1 MVDVIVKG
9 GPLMIP
15 LLILSVLAVAVSL
28 ERLWYLVRTRT
39 DTEELMEDVKIYFH
53 ENKILEAMHMV
64 KRARGPVAA
73 ILSAG
78 IAFSDRPKEEIKEH
92 IEEVGQAEVFN
103 MERGLGLLGT
113 IVAIAPLIGLL
124 GTVTGIIRSFRVMGA
139 FAGIEGN
146 PQALSVGIAE
156 ALITTA
162 AGLFIAIPSLAIYNW
177 LSAQIERRVR
187 EMSRRALE
195 LTDLIREGGEGA

>member
-15 LLILSVLAVAVSL
+15 LLILSILALAVSL
-28 ERLWYLVRTRT
+28 ERIWYLSRTRA
-39 DTEELMEDVKIYFH
+39 DSDELMDEVKLCFQ
-53 ENKILEAMHMV
+53 ENKILEAMQMV

-73 ILSAG
+73 ILAAG
-78 IAFSDRPKEEIKEH
+78 IAYSDRPKEELREH
-92 IEEVGQAEVFN
+92 LEEVGQEEVFR
-103 MERGLGLLGT
+103 MERGLGLLST
-113 IVAIAPLIGLL
+113 IVSVAPLIGLL

-139 FAGIEGN
+139 FQGIESN
-146 PQALSVGIAE
+146 PAALSVGIAE

-162 AGLFIAIPSLAIYNW
+162 AGLFIAIPSLMVYNW
-177 LSAQIERRVR
+177 LTGQIDRRVR

-195 LTDLIREGGEGA
+195 LTDLLHNGREGA